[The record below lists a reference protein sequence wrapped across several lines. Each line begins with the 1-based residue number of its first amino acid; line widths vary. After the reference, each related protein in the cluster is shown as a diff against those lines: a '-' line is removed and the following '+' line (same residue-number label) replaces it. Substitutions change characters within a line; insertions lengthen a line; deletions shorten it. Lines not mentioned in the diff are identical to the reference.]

1 MSKPLST
8 IILAAGL
15 GKRMNNPTLPKV
27 LAPMCDKPLLGHVLD
42 TSKQLNPLKQVIIV
56 GHYKEKVIDYINK
69 SDFSNC
75 VFAVQS
81 EQLGTGHAVAQAKDS
96 LLDFEGNA
104 LILCGDVPLLTK
116 DTLEKFLSAH
126 EENKSDVSVLSTFA
140 EKPYGYGRIIRD
152 GNKNFTKITEEKDAN
167 DTEKQVKEINSGV
180 FLVDKALLFHALDS
194 VTPNNAQG
202 EYYLTDIISILKSEN
217 HNVMAFPVAEF
228 EELQGV
234 NTVDDLKK
242 VELVYKSTK

>member
-1 MSKPLST
+1 MSKSLST

-27 LAPMCDKPLLGHVLD
+27 LAPMCEKPLLGHVLD
-42 TSKQLNPLKQVIIV
+42 TSSMLNPEKQVIIV
-56 GHYKEKVIDYINK
+56 GHYKEKVIDYIDK
-69 SDFSNC
+69 SDYKNC
-75 VFAVQS
+75 EFAVQS

-96 LLDFEGNA
+96 LKGFDGDA

-116 DTLEKFLSAH
+116 KTLDKFVAAH
-126 EENKSDVSVLSTFA
+126 EENNSVVSVLSTHASNPF
-140 EKPYGYGRIIRD
+140 GYGRIIRD
-152 GNKNFTKITEEKDAN
+152 SEKNFIKITEEKDAN
-167 DTEKQVKEINSGV
+167 DKEKQVTEINSGV

-202 EYYLTDIISILKSEN
+202 EYYLTDIISILKGEN
-217 HNVMAFPVAEF
+217 HKVMAFPVAEF

-234 NTVDDLKK
+234 NTIDDLKK
-242 VELVYKSTK
+242 VELVYKSIK